1 MSDSTGIPAT
11 FDGPSSTGGAL
22 TDAILEVRGISRA
35 FGHVQALHNVDLDL
49 QRGEILGVVGDNGAG
64 KSTLMKII
72 AGTERVDEGTIAID
86 GVPTAIHS
94 AGEARRRGIEMIYQH
109 LALFDNLDVAANIFI
124 GREPT
129 RGVPG
134 LLGFVARKK
143 THRAAAE
150 LLEQLEIAI
159 PSTRLLVKSLSG
171 GQRQMVAIAR
181 AVTFADRTR
190 IILMDEPSAAL
201 GTTESATVLDAIRSL
216 RKNGHSI
223 IVISHRI
230 PELLGLCDRIT
241 ILKRGEVVDTIRA
254 AQTSVESCV
263 NMIVVGRP
271 EQQRAAAG

>member
-1 MSDSTGIPAT
+1 
-11 FDGPSSTGGAL
+11 
-22 TDAILEVRGISRA
+22 
-35 FGHVQALHNVDLDL
+35 
-49 QRGEILGVVGDNGAG
+49 
-64 KSTLMKII
+64 
-72 AGTERVDEGTIAID
+72 
-86 GVPTAIHS
+86 
-94 AGEARRRGIEMIYQH
+94 MIYQH

-143 THRAAAE
+143 THRAAAA
-150 LLEQLEIAI
+150 LLERLEIKI

-216 RKNGHSI
+216 QKNGHSI

-230 PELLGLCDRIT
+230 PELLGLCDRMT
-241 ILKRGEVVDTIRA
+241 ILKRGEIVDTVRA
-254 AQTSVESCV
+254 DQTSVERCV
-263 NMIVVGRP
+263 SMIVSGRP
-271 EQQRAAAG
+271 ERQHIAAGS